1 MPVLIL
7 DQPGS
12 TLGRERDMLYVS
24 VPPATR
30 ENVPIIHLESV
41 VVANRVQVTHDALM
55 MLAERGIPI
64 LFLQGSKPLATFNP
78 FAAHGMVLT
87 RRAQILSYID
97 WRGAHLAKAFVRAGL
112 ENKARLLL
120 HLNKYLSKK
129 HGGTGKKSGGEGNDV
144 TEVEDLWDEEEEL
157 IEDSTM
163 KDTPD
168 PVARGGTNPV
178 TPEKGIDENNPAENL
193 NINGNV
199 GTGNPV
205 NPASQVLVDAI
216 GRIRDNVRAVD
227 AMDDRAQ
234 GACADTVRYRL
245 MGLEGEGAS
254 VYFGAIRTL
263 LPSWAGFD
271 GRNRRPPRDP
281 FNACLSY
288 GYAVLEGAILT
299 GIGAAGLEP
308 FAGFL
313 HSDRSGKPS
322 LVLDLIEEFRQPV
335 VDRVALRL
343 FRRRQLQDVHFDKQ
357 PGRVLFTEEGKRVL
371 VGALYQEIRHGAAQ
385 PGSGGRRKGQGS
397 GANGDTAAASN
408 LGADTIG
415 TGSFYR
421 AAIGQ
426 ARKLARF
433 VLGQDPAYEPYLWKW

>member
-12 TLGRERDMLYVS
+12 TLGKERDMLYVS

-30 ENVPIIHLESV
+30 ENVPIVHLESV
-41 VVANRVQVTHDALM
+41 VVASRVQVTHDALM
-55 MLAERGIPI
+55 MLAERGIPV
-64 LFLQGSKPLATFNP
+64 LFLEGSKPLATFNP

-87 RRAQILSYID
+87 RRVQILAYID

-120 HLNKYLSKK
+120 HLNKYLSRKR
-129 HGGTGKKSGGEGNDV
+129 GGGGKKSGDIGTQTPEEETWDEGEELFEDFTGPDAPAPAPAPTPAAGEG
-144 TEVEDLWDEEEEL
+144 TRQAMP
-157 IEDSTM
+157 STSA
-163 KDTPD
+163 TS
-168 PVARGGTNPV
+168 
-178 TPEKGIDENNPAENL
+178 
-193 NINGNV
+193 
-199 GTGNPV
+199 V

-216 GRIRDNVRAVD
+216 GRIRDEVSLVD
-227 AMDDRAQ
+227 ALDERAP
-234 GACADTVRYRL
+234 GACADTVRFRL

-254 VYFGAIRTL
+254 AYFGALRSL

-313 HSDRSGKPS
+313 HADRSGKPS

-343 FRRRQLQDVHFDKQ
+343 FRRRQLQESHFDKQ

-371 VGALYQEIRHGAAQ
+371 VGDLYQEIRHGAAQ
-385 PGSGGRRKGQGS
+385 PGSGNRRKGK
-397 GANGDTAAASN
+397 GAPGNSDTVAASN
-408 LGADTIG
+408 LGADKAD

-433 VLGQDPAYEPYLWKW
+433 VLGQDPTYDPYLWKW